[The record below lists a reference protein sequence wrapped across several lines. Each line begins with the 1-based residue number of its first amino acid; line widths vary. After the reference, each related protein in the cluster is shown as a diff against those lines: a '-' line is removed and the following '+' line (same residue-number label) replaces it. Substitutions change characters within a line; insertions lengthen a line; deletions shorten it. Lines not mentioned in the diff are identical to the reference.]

1 MIKRTG
7 MVVVAVLLSGCL
19 PKPQPAHLYQEPS
32 AGENTAKLR
41 VRGFT
46 DSTTVYRVDSC
57 EQAFFLGSLRDPDHP
72 ERNPSRASD
81 RGYKKAD
88 VPEDNAPLDYMEV
101 TLPAG
106 HYIQL
111 RPAIF
116 TTDHQICSVMT
127 PWFKPEKGVLYEVR
141 SQLTPDGRQCYVR
154 TWKVDQQNGA
164 VTPVT
169 GPQSIRDVMTCA
181 KYPVWQ

>member
-81 RGYKKAD
+81 RGYRKAD
-88 VPEDNAPLDYMEV
+88 VPEDNAP
-101 TLPAG
+101 
-106 HYIQL
+106 
-111 RPAIF
+111 
-116 TTDHQICSVMT
+116 
-127 PWFKPEKGVLYEVR
+127 
-141 SQLTPDGRQCYVR
+141 
-154 TWKVDQQNGA
+154 
-164 VTPVT
+164 
-169 GPQSIRDVMTCA
+169 
-181 KYPVWQ
+181 

>member
-57 EQAFFLGSLRDPDHP
+57 EQAFSWAASAILTIRNGTHP
-72 ERNPSRASD
+72 
-81 RGYKKAD
+81 
-88 VPEDNAPLDYMEV
+88 
-101 TLPAG
+101 
-106 HYIQL
+106 
-111 RPAIF
+111 
-116 TTDHQICSVMT
+116 
-127 PWFKPEKGVLYEVR
+127 
-141 SQLTPDGRQCYVR
+141 GRQTGVTKRPTCRKITRPWITWRSPCRQAIIFSSVR
-154 TWKVDQQNGA
+154 
-164 VTPVT
+164 PFS
-169 GPQSIRDVMTCA
+169 PQIIRFA
-181 KYPVWQ
+181 P